1 MSVKVPSLEE
11 RVAVLEGK
19 WHRTEGDGIA
29 YQEAIIDTRDR
40 VVRLE
45 HSMSTLKVMAGHTQI
60 RLGAVEEDVAGLKQD
75 VAFLKGDV
83 SGLKQ
88 DVSGLKRDVSGLKQS
103 MSGLTR
109 SVDAI
114 VSHFGIALPAEE
126 AQP

>member
-1 MSVKVPSLEE
+1 MEE

-19 WHRTEGDGIA
+19 WQRTEGDGIA
-29 YQEAIIDTRDR
+29 YQDAIIDTRDR
-40 VVRLE
+40 VVRLG
-45 HSMSTLKVMAGHTQI
+45 HSMSTLKVMAGHTQV
-60 RLGAVEEDVAGLKQD
+60 RLGAVEEDVAVLKQD

-88 DVSGLKRDVSGLKQS
+88 SV
-103 MSGLTR
+103 SGLTR

-114 VSHFGIALPAEE
+114 VSHFGIVLAEE

>member
-1 MSVKVPSLEE
+1 M
-11 RVAVLEGK
+11 AVLEGK

>member
-19 WHRTEGDGIA
+19 WQRTEGDGIA
-29 YQEAIIDTRDR
+29 YQDAIIDTRDR

-45 HSMSTLKVMAGHTQI
+45 HSMSTLKVMAGHTQV
-60 RLGAVEEDVAGLKQD
+60 RLGAVEEDVAVLKQD

-88 DVSGLKRDVSGLKQS
+88 SV
-103 MSGLTR
+103 SGLTR

-114 VSHFGIALPAEE
+114 VSHFGIVLAEE

>member
-1 MSVKVPSLEE
+1 MEE

-19 WHRTEGDGIA
+19 WQRTEGDGIA

-45 HSMSTLKVMAGHTQI
+45 HSMSTLKVMAGHTQV

-75 VAFLKGDV
+75 VAFLKG
-83 SGLKQ
+83 